1 MFDLTRPYVF
11 VGDHTIL
18 TNLNAGPAMFLDL
31 RDPVC
36 LAIYLTGE
44 WEGWLTGTF
53 LSVVRPGMVVL
64 DIGSHSGYFTLL
76 AAQQVGPRGYV
87 HAFEPNPFHHR
98 NLIKSAAV
106 NGYAHVQL
114 HRVMVSNKNGEEMIE
129 TLGDGGSSIVYPAL
143 APLITPTKTKV
154 RKAILKDLIAPHTK
168 VDVIK
173 IDIDGGEPYIMDS
186 LFEVIDASG
195 PLVIFMEYLP
205 LLWGGIDP
213 RPIMQK
219 FYDRGFAIFNVPM
232 DRSAM
237 TPVTLD
243 QLAAHTG
250 QLHLD
255 LIMVRH

>member
-1 MFDLTRPYVF
+1 
-11 VGDHTIL
+11 
-18 TNLNAGPAMFLDL
+18 
-31 RDPVC
+31 
-36 LAIYLTGE
+36 
-44 WEGWLTGTF
+44 
-53 LSVVRPGMVVL
+53 
-64 DIGSHSGYFTLL
+64 
-76 AAQQVGPRGYV
+76 
-87 HAFEPNPFHHR
+87 
-98 NLIKSAAV
+98 
-106 NGYAHVQL
+106 
-114 HRVMVSNKNGEEMIE
+114 
-129 TLGDGGSSIVYPAL
+129 
-143 APLITPTKTKV
+143 V